1 VDYEAFFKQQL
12 DTLHAEARYRVFA
25 DIERSCGHFPRAYHH
40 RVGGEVTVWCSND
53 YLGMGQRP
61 AVLKAMMEAVQ
72 ALGAGSCGTRN
83 IAGNTHLHL
92 QLEADVSDLH
102 SREAAL
108 VFTSGFVAKEA
119 ALSTPAR
126 RSPA

>member
-1 VDYEAFFKQQL
+1 MDYEAFFKQQL
-12 DTLHAEARYRVFA
+12 DTLHAEARYRIFA

-72 ALGAGSCGTRN
+72 ALGAGSHPQQVRQRLNQVRPCALPQLPHAYDRQPRVGTVKYT
-83 IAGNTHLHL
+83 IAIFPTQHP
-92 QLEADVSDLH
+92 S
-102 SREAAL
+102 
-108 VFTSGFVAKEA
+108 
-119 ALSTPAR
+119 AR
-126 RSPA
+126 Y